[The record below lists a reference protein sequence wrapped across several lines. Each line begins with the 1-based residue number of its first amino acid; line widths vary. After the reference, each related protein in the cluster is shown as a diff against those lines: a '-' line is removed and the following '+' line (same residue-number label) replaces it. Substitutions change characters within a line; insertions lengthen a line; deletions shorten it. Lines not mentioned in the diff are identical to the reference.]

1 MHSNIQGTILRLKL
15 IRNDFLTNMEMVHIL
30 EHDAFVSHDIVIS
43 KILAYLQISCFIIII
58 LIFIGY

>member
-15 IRNDFLTNMEMVHIL
+15 IRNDFLTNMEMAHIL

-43 KILAYLQISCFIIII
+43 KILVYLQISCFNIII
-58 LIFIGY
+58 LIFRGY